1 MASCLARLHI
11 CCPRAAH
18 PDALRCSDPCGRVRR
33 SVCSVRSFAL
43 LRLLLEPLTT
53 DTLELLLGL
62 RLIHEL
68 SRLFVPLR
76 PASLTGELR
85 LEL

>member
-11 CCPRAAH
+11 CCFCVVFFVVF
-18 PDALRCSDPCGRVRR
+18 RCSDPCGRVRR